1 MKRWTKNL
9 VVILLMCLIVIGT
22 IFTVKLSRENL
33 DIKGNNTTDNIQ
45 NNMNHFANEDE
56 NNKPEMPDNNMDDAN
71 RPEIPSG
78 DMNNQPNN
86 QMGNDNQV
94 PPNMDNG
101 TRPEKPDD
109 IMDDTNRPEMPNDGM
124 NDTNRP
130 EIPNG
135 DMNNNGNIS
144 VNNRSNKEYQ
154 IKTIYYVIFS
164 VECLVFSILLSYL
177 IMSHFNKKTFKETFK
192 NSDKKIISVLLIIIL
207 TGGFTYL
214 VSCISKNNLKI
225 DESTSNN
232 TKHGSDETVSK
243 DDLYTID
250 DVKKDDG
257 KYEINSDTQG
267 KAKEGVYAKLFNKE
281 TIQDVKISIDEN
293 NWNYLLQNAIDKPT
307 VLASSISIGDDTVK
321 YVGIKT
327 KGNLTLKEV
336 WNSSSDRFSF
346 TINFGK
352 YINTDNGYTDKQNL
366 YGLRKVALNNIY
378 GDATLMKEYLSYELM
393 TKMGIP
399 TPEYSLVNLYIND
412 EFYGV
417 YMMVESIDSSLT
429 QRTLGEKSD
438 YLVKPESSG
447 GDLIYDN
454 GLDEYINDDGE
465 FDFSSIIYDNSGNI
479 IYPNDKSNPLYK
491 YNGLWEN
498 DEDTFEDI
506 VDMLPTIFKW
516 MKTLNELNNIDNPNT
531 DEYKLALEE
540 IIDVDNLIRYFA
552 VNTYLVNLDSYQS
565 EKMQN
570 YALYINETGRA
581 TIIPWDYNYSFGV
594 YGIGSASDVINF
606 DIYNPVIN
614 TTLKDRPLLNV
625 ILQNDEHKTL
635 YEKYLNDITIIA
647 SEGGTTSDGDTYEEN
662 NFATILDKYNKLLN
676 NIYGNDPTAFYTLD
690 EYNKAT
696 ISLKELIEQRSEAVL
711 NQLNGNNEKV
721 TTDINLRD
729 MGESV
734 GGMGNDFQDKRA

>member
-9 VVILLMCLIVIGT
+9 VVILLMCLIIIGT

-33 DIKGNNTTDNIQ
+33 DIKENNITKNIQ
-45 NNMNHFANEDE
+45 NNMGHFANENK
-56 NNKPEMPDNNMDDAN
+56 NNRQEK
-71 RPEIPSG
+71 PSG
-78 DMNNQPNN
+78 DMNNQSNN

-94 PPNMDNG
+94 PPNMNNG

-109 IMDDTNRPEMPNDGM
+109 SM
-124 NDTNRP
+124 NGTNRP
-130 EIPNG
+130 EIPND
-135 DMNNNGNIS
+135 DMNNNDNTS

-207 TGGFTYL
+207 TGGFTYF

-232 TKHGSDETVSK
+232 TKHGSDETVSN
-243 DDLYTID
+243 DDLYTIE
-250 DVKKDDG
+250 DVKEDDE

-267 KAKEGVYAKLFNKE
+267 KAKEGTYAKLFNKE

-307 VLASSISIGDDTVK
+307 VLASSVSIGDDTVK

-352 YINTDNGYTDKQNL
+352 YINNDNGYTVKQNL

-399 TPEYSLVNLYIND
+399 TPEYSLINLYIND

-454 GLDEYINDDGE
+454 SLDEYINDDGE

-516 MKTLNELNNIDNPNT
+516 MKTLNELNNTDNPNT
-531 DEYKLALEE
+531 DDYKLALEE
-540 IIDVDNLIRYFA
+540 IIDVDSLIRYFA

-594 YGIGSASDVINF
+594 YGLGSASDVINF

-625 ILQNDEHKTL
+625 ILQNDEYKAL

-662 NFATILDKYNKLLN
+662 NFATILNKYNKLLN

-696 ISLKELIEQRSEAVL
+696 TSLKELIEQRSEAVL

-721 TTDINLRD
+721 TTDIKLRD

-734 GGMGNDFQDKRA
+734 GGIGNDFQDKRA

>member
-9 VVILLMCLIVIGT
+9 IVILLMCLIIIGT
-22 IFTVKLSRENL
+22 IFTVKLSRENP
-33 DIKGNNTTDNIQ
+33 DIKENNTTDNIQ
-45 NNMNHFANEDE
+45 NNMYHFANEDE

-71 RPEIPSG
+71 RQEMPSG
-78 DMNNQPNN
+78 DMNNQSKN

-94 PPNMDNG
+94 PPNMNNG

-109 IMDDTNRPEMPNDGM
+109 SMD
-124 NDTNRP
+124 DTNRP
-130 EIPNG
+130 EIPND
-135 DMNNNGNIS
+135 DMNNNDNTS

-177 IMSHFNKKTFKETFK
+177 IMSHFNKKAFKETFK
-192 NSDKKIISVLLIIIL
+192 NNDKKIISVLLIIIL

-225 DESTSNN
+225 DESASNN

-250 DVKKDDG
+250 DIKKDDG

-267 KAKEGVYAKLFNKE
+267 KAKEGTYAKLFNKE

-307 VLASSISIGDDTVK
+307 VLASSVSIGDDTVK

-399 TPEYSLVNLYIND
+399 TPEYSLINLYIND

-454 GLDEYINDDGE
+454 SLDEYINDDGE

-516 MKTLNELNNIDNPNT
+516 MKTLNELNNTNNPNT
-531 DEYKLALEE
+531 DDYKLALEE
-540 IIDVDNLIRYFA
+540 IIDVDSLIRYFA

-594 YGIGSASDVINF
+594 YGLGSASDVINF

-625 ILQNDEHKTL
+625 ILQNDEYKAL

-696 ISLKELIEQRSEAVL
+696 TSLKELIEQRSEAVL

>member
-1 MKRWTKNL
+1 MKRWTKNV
-9 VVILLMCLIVIGT
+9 VVILLMCLTAIGT
-22 IFTVKLSRENL
+22 AFTVKLSRENL
-33 DIKGNNTTDNIQ
+33 DIKENNITKNIQ
-45 NNMNHFANEDE
+45 NNMDYFANENK
-56 NNKPEMPDNNMDDAN
+56 NNRQEK
-71 RPEIPSG
+71 PSG
-78 DMNNQPNN
+78 DMNNQSNN

-94 PPNMDNG
+94 PPNMNNG
-101 TRPEKPDD
+101 TRPE
-109 IMDDTNRPEMPNDGM
+109 IPND
-124 NDTNRP
+124 
-130 EIPNG
+130 
-135 DMNNNGNIS
+135 DMNNNDNTS

-164 VECLVFSILLSYL
+164 VECLVFSVLLSYL
-177 IMSHFNKKTFKETFK
+177 IMSYFNKKTFKETFK
-192 NSDKKIISVLLIIIL
+192 NSDKKIISALLIIIL
-207 TGGFTYL
+207 TGEFTYL

-243 DDLYTID
+243 DDLYTIE
-250 DVKKDDG
+250 DVKEDDE

-267 KAKEGVYAKLFNKE
+267 KAKEGTYAKLFNKE

-307 VLASSISIGDDTVK
+307 VLASSVSIGDDTVK

-352 YINTDNGYTDKQNL
+352 YINTNNGYIDKQNL

-378 GDATLMKEYLSYELM
+378 GDATVMKEYLSYELM

-399 TPEYSLVNLYIND
+399 TPEYSLINLYIND

-454 GLDEYINDDGE
+454 SLDEYINDDGE

-479 IYPNDKSNPLYK
+479 IYPNDKSNSLYK

-516 MKTLNELNNIDNPNT
+516 MKTLNELNNTNNPNT
-531 DEYKLALEE
+531 DDYKLALEE
-540 IIDVDNLIRYFA
+540 IIDVDSLIRYFA

-594 YGIGSASDVINF
+594 YGLGSASDVINF

-625 ILQNDEHKTL
+625 ILQNDEYKTL
-635 YEKYLNDITIIA
+635 YEKYLNNITIIA

-662 NFATILDKYNKLLN
+662 NFATILNKYNKLLN

-696 ISLKELIEQRSEAVL
+696 TSLKELIEQRSEAVL

-734 GGMGNDFQDKRA
+734 GGIGNDFQDKRA

>member
-9 VVILLMCLIVIGT
+9 VVILLMCLTAIGT
-22 IFTVKLSRENL
+22 AFTVKLSRENL
-33 DIKGNNTTDNIQ
+33 DIKENNITKNIQ
-45 NNMNHFANEDE
+45 NNMGHFANENK
-56 NNKPEMPDNNMDDAN
+56 NNRQEKPS
-71 RPEIPSG
+71 R
-78 DMNNQPNN
+78 DMNNQSNN

-94 PPNMDNG
+94 PPNMNNG

-109 IMDDTNRPEMPNDGM
+109 SM
-124 NDTNRP
+124 NGTNRP
-130 EIPNG
+130 EIPND
-135 DMNNNGNIS
+135 DMNNNDNTS

-192 NSDKKIISVLLIIIL
+192 NSDKKIISALLIIIL

-243 DDLYTID
+243 DDLYTIE
-250 DVKKDDG
+250 DVKEDDE

-267 KAKEGVYAKLFNKE
+267 KAKEGTYAKLFNKE

-307 VLASSISIGDDTVK
+307 VLASSVSIGDDTVK

-352 YINTDNGYTDKQNL
+352 YINTNNGYIDKQNL

-378 GDATLMKEYLSYELM
+378 GDATVMKEYLSYELM

-399 TPEYSLVNLYIND
+399 TPEYSLINLYIND

-454 GLDEYINDDGE
+454 SLDEYINDDGE

-516 MKTLNELNNIDNPNT
+516 MKTLNKLNNTDNPNT
-531 DEYKLALEE
+531 DDYKLALEE
-540 IIDVDNLIRYFA
+540 IIDVDSLIRYFA

-594 YGIGSASDVINF
+594 YGLGSASDVINF

-625 ILQNDEHKTL
+625 ILQNHEYKAL

-662 NFATILDKYNKLLN
+662 NFATILNKYNKLLN

-696 ISLKELIEQRSEAVL
+696 TSLKELIEQRGEAVL

-734 GGMGNDFQDKRA
+734 GGIGNDFQDKRA

>member
-9 VVILLMCLIVIGT
+9 VVILLMCLIIIGT
-22 IFTVKLSRENL
+22 IFTVKLSRENP

-45 NNMNHFANEDE
+45 NNMDYFAKEDE

-71 RPEIPSG
+71 RPEMPSG
-78 DMNNQPNN
+78 DMNNQSNN
-86 QMGNDNQV
+86 QIGNDNQV
-94 PPNMDNG
+94 PPNMNNG

-109 IMDDTNRPEMPNDGM
+109 SM
-124 NDTNRP
+124 NGTNRP
-130 EIPNG
+130 EIPND
-135 DMNNNGNIS
+135 DMNNNDNTS

-192 NSDKKIISVLLIIIL
+192 NSDKKIISALLIIIL

-225 DESTSNN
+225 DESISNN

-243 DDLYTID
+243 DDLYTIE
-250 DVKKDDG
+250 DVKEDDE

-267 KAKEGVYAKLFNKE
+267 KAKEGTYAKLFNKE

-307 VLASSISIGDDTVK
+307 VLASSVSIGDDTVK

-352 YINTDNGYTDKQNL
+352 YINTNNGYIDKQNL

-399 TPEYSLVNLYIND
+399 TPEYSLINLYIND

-454 GLDEYINDDGE
+454 SLDEYINDDGE
-465 FDFSSIIYDNSGNI
+465 FDFSSIIYDNSENI

-491 YNGLWEN
+491 YNGLWKN

-516 MKTLNELNNIDNPNT
+516 MKTLNELNNTDNPNT
-531 DEYKLALEE
+531 DDYKLALEE
-540 IIDVDNLIRYFA
+540 IIDVDSLIRYFA

-594 YGIGSASDVINF
+594 YGLGSASDVINF

-625 ILQNDEHKTL
+625 ILQNDEYKAL

-647 SEGGTTSDGDTYEEN
+647 SDGGTTSDGDTYEEN
-662 NFATILDKYNKLLN
+662 NFATILNKYNKLLN
-676 NIYGNDPTAFYTLD
+676 NIYENDPTAFYTLD

-696 ISLKELIEQRSEAVL
+696 TSLKELIEQRSEAVL

-734 GGMGNDFQDKRA
+734 GGIGNDFQDKRA

>member
-9 VVILLMCLIVIGT
+9 VVILLMCLIIIGT
-22 IFTVKLSRENL
+22 IFTVKLSRENP

-45 NNMNHFANEDE
+45 NNMDYFAKEDE
-56 NNKPEMPDNNMDDAN
+56 NNKPERPDNNMDDAN
-71 RPEIPSG
+71 RPEMPSG
-78 DMNNQPNN
+78 DMNNQSNN

-94 PPNMDNG
+94 PPNMNNG

-109 IMDDTNRPEMPNDGM
+109 SM
-124 NDTNRP
+124 NGTNRP
-130 EIPNG
+130 EIPND
-135 DMNNNGNIS
+135 DMNNNDNTS

-164 VECLVFSILLSYL
+164 IECLVFSILLSYL

-192 NSDKKIISVLLIIIL
+192 NSDKKIISALLIIIL

-243 DDLYTID
+243 DDLYTIE
-250 DVKKDDG
+250 DVKEDDE

-267 KAKEGVYAKLFNKE
+267 KAKEGTYAKLFNKE

-307 VLASSISIGDDTVK
+307 VLASSVSIGDDTVK

-352 YINTDNGYTDKQNL
+352 YINTNNGYIDKQNL

-399 TPEYSLVNLYIND
+399 TPEYSLINLYIND

-454 GLDEYINDDGE
+454 SLDEYINDDGE
-465 FDFSSIIYDNSGNI
+465 FDFSSIIYDNSENI

-491 YNGLWEN
+491 YNGLWKN

-516 MKTLNELNNIDNPNT
+516 MKTLNELNNTNNPNT
-531 DEYKLALEE
+531 DDYKLALEE
-540 IIDVDNLIRYFA
+540 IIDVDSLIRYFA

-594 YGIGSASDVINF
+594 YGLGSASDVINF

-625 ILQNDEHKTL
+625 ILQNDEYKTL

-662 NFATILDKYNKLLN
+662 NFATILNKYNKLLN

-696 ISLKELIEQRSEAVL
+696 TSLKELIEQRSEAVL

-734 GGMGNDFQDKRA
+734 GGIGNDFQDKRA

>member
-9 VVILLMCLIVIGT
+9 VVILLMCLIIIGT
-22 IFTVKLSRENL
+22 IFTVKLSRENP

-45 NNMNHFANEDE
+45 NNMDYFANEDE

-71 RPEIPSG
+71 RPEIPSS
-78 DMNNQPNN
+78 DMNNQSNN

-94 PPNMDNG
+94 PPNMNNG

-109 IMDDTNRPEMPNDGM
+109 SM
-124 NDTNRP
+124 NGTNRP
-130 EIPNG
+130 EIPND
-135 DMNNNGNIS
+135 DMNNNDNTS

-267 KAKEGVYAKLFNKE
+267 KAKEGAYAKLFNKE

-307 VLASSISIGDDTVK
+307 VLASSVSIGDDTVK

-399 TPEYSLVNLYIND
+399 TPEYSLINLYIND

-454 GLDEYINDDGE
+454 SLDEYINDDGE

-479 IYPNDKSNPLYK
+479 IYPNDKSNSLYK

-516 MKTLNELNNIDNPNT
+516 MKTLNELNNTNNPNT
-531 DEYKLALEE
+531 DDYKLALEE
-540 IIDVDNLIRYFA
+540 IIDVDSLIRYFA

-570 YALYINETGRA
+570 YALYINETGEA

-625 ILQNDEHKTL
+625 ILQNDEYKVL

-662 NFATILDKYNKLLN
+662 NFATILNKYNKLLN

-696 ISLKELIEQRSEAVL
+696 TSLKKLIEQRSEAVL

>member
-9 VVILLMCLIVIGT
+9 VVILLMCLIIIGT
-22 IFTVKLSRENL
+22 IFTVKLSRENP

-45 NNMNHFANEDE
+45 NNMDYFAKEDE

-71 RPEIPSG
+71 RPEMPSG
-78 DMNNQPNN
+78 DMNNQSNN

-94 PPNMDNG
+94 PPNMNNG

-109 IMDDTNRPEMPNDGM
+109 SM
-124 NDTNRP
+124 NGTNRP
-130 EIPNG
+130 EIPND
-135 DMNNNGNIS
+135 DMNNNDNTS

-164 VECLVFSILLSYL
+164 IECLVFSILLSYL

-192 NSDKKIISVLLIIIL
+192 NSDKKIISALLIIIL

-243 DDLYTID
+243 DDLYTIE
-250 DVKKDDG
+250 DVKEDDE

-267 KAKEGVYAKLFNKE
+267 KAKEGTYAKLFNKE

-307 VLASSISIGDDTVK
+307 VLASSVSIGDDTVK

-352 YINTDNGYTDKQNL
+352 YINTNNGYIDKQNL

-378 GDATLMKEYLSYELM
+378 GDATVMKEYLSYELM

-399 TPEYSLVNLYIND
+399 TPEYSLINLYIND

-454 GLDEYINDDGE
+454 SLDEYINDDGE

-479 IYPNDKSNPLYK
+479 IYPNDKSNSLYK

-516 MKTLNELNNIDNPNT
+516 MKTLNELNNTDNPNT
-531 DEYKLALEE
+531 DDYKLALEE
-540 IIDVDNLIRYFA
+540 IIDVDGLIRYFA

-570 YALYINETGRA
+570 YALYINDTGRA

-594 YGIGSASDVINF
+594 YGLGSASDVINF

-625 ILQNDEHKTL
+625 ILQNDEYKAL

-662 NFATILDKYNKLLN
+662 NFATILNKYNKLLN

-696 ISLKELIEQRSEAVL
+696 TSLKELIEQRSEAVL

-734 GGMGNDFQDKRA
+734 GGIGNDFQDKRA

>member
-9 VVILLMCLIVIGT
+9 VVILLMCLIIIGT
-22 IFTVKLSRENL
+22 IFTVKLSRENP

-45 NNMNHFANEDE
+45 NNMDYFAKEDE
-56 NNKPEMPDNNMDDAN
+56 NNKPERPDNNMDDAN
-71 RPEIPSG
+71 RPEMPSG
-78 DMNNQPNN
+78 DMNNQSNN

-94 PPNMDNG
+94 PPNMNNG

-109 IMDDTNRPEMPNDGM
+109 SM
-124 NDTNRP
+124 NGTNRP
-130 EIPNG
+130 EIPND
-135 DMNNNGNIS
+135 DMNNNDNTS

-192 NSDKKIISVLLIIIL
+192 NSDKKIISALLIIIL

-243 DDLYTID
+243 DDLYTIE
-250 DVKKDDG
+250 DVKEDDE

-267 KAKEGVYAKLFNKE
+267 KAKEGTYAKLFNKE

-307 VLASSISIGDDTVK
+307 VLASSVSIGDDTVK

-352 YINTDNGYTDKQNL
+352 YINTNNGYIDKQNL

-399 TPEYSLVNLYIND
+399 TPEYSLINLYIND

-454 GLDEYINDDGE
+454 SLDEYINDDGE
-465 FDFSSIIYDNSGNI
+465 FDFSSIIYDNSENI

-491 YNGLWEN
+491 YNGLWKN

-516 MKTLNELNNIDNPNT
+516 MKTLNELNNTNNPNT
-531 DEYKLALEE
+531 DDYKLALEE
-540 IIDVDNLIRYFA
+540 IIDVDSLIRYFA

-594 YGIGSASDVINF
+594 YGLGSASDVINF

-625 ILQNDEHKTL
+625 ILQNDEYKTL

-662 NFATILDKYNKLLN
+662 NFATILNKYNKLLN

-696 ISLKELIEQRSEAVL
+696 TSLKELIEQRSEAVL

-734 GGMGNDFQDKRA
+734 GGIGNDFQDKRA

>member
-1 MKRWTKNL
+1 MKRWTKNV
-9 VVILLMCLIVIGT
+9 VVILLMCLTAIGT
-22 IFTVKLSRENL
+22 AFTVKLSRENL
-33 DIKGNNTTDNIQ
+33 DIKENNITKNIQ
-45 NNMNHFANEDE
+45 NNMDYFAKKDE
-56 NNKPEMPDNNMDDAN
+56 NIRQEKPG
-71 RPEIPSG
+71 G
-78 DMNNQPNN
+78 DMNNQSNN

-94 PPNMDNG
+94 PPNMNNG
-101 TRPEKPDD
+101 TRPE
-109 IMDDTNRPEMPNDGM
+109 IPND
-124 NDTNRP
+124 
-130 EIPNG
+130 
-135 DMNNNGNIS
+135 DMNNNDNTS

-250 DVKKDDG
+250 DVKEDDE

-267 KAKEGVYAKLFNKE
+267 KAKEGTYAKLFNKE

-307 VLASSISIGDDTVK
+307 VLASSVSIGDDTVK

-336 WNSSSDRFSF
+336 WNLSSDRFSF

-399 TPEYSLVNLYIND
+399 TPEYSLINLYIND

-454 GLDEYINDDGE
+454 SLDEYINDDGE

-516 MKTLNELNNIDNPNT
+516 MKTLNKLNNTDNPNT
-531 DEYKLALEE
+531 DDYKLALEE
-540 IIDVDNLIRYFA
+540 IIDVDSLIRYFA
-552 VNTYLVNLDSYQS
+552 VNTYLVNLDGYQS

-594 YGIGSASDVINF
+594 YGLGSASDVINF

-625 ILQNDEHKTL
+625 ILQNDEYKTL
-635 YEKYLNDITIIA
+635 YEKYLNNITIIA
-647 SEGGTTSDGDTYEEN
+647 SEGGITSDGDTYEEN
-662 NFATILDKYNKLLN
+662 NFATILNKYNKLLN

-696 ISLKELIEQRSEAVL
+696 TSLKELIEQRSEAVL

-734 GGMGNDFQDKRA
+734 GGIGNDFQDKRA

>member
-9 VVILLMCLIVIGT
+9 VVILLMCLIIIGT

-33 DIKGNNTTDNIQ
+33 DIKENNITKNIQ
-45 NNMNHFANEDE
+45 NNMGHFANENK
-56 NNKPEMPDNNMDDAN
+56 NNRQEK
-71 RPEIPSG
+71 PSG
-78 DMNNQPNN
+78 DMNNQSNN

-94 PPNMDNG
+94 PPNMNNG
-101 TRPEKPDD
+101 TRPE
-109 IMDDTNRPEMPNDGM
+109 IPND
-124 NDTNRP
+124 
-130 EIPNG
+130 
-135 DMNNNGNIS
+135 DMNNNDNTS

-164 VECLVFSILLSYL
+164 VECLVFSVLLSYL
-177 IMSHFNKKTFKETFK
+177 IMSYFNKKTFKETFK

-232 TKHGSDETVSK
+232 TKHGSDETVSN
-243 DDLYTID
+243 DDLYTIE
-250 DVKKDDG
+250 DVKEDG
-257 KYEINSDTQG
+257 EKYEINSDTQG
-267 KAKEGVYAKLFNKE
+267 KAKEGTYAKLFNKE

-307 VLASSISIGDDTVK
+307 VLASSVSIGDDTVK

-352 YINTDNGYTDKQNL
+352 YINTNNGYIDKQNL

-378 GDATLMKEYLSYELM
+378 GDATVMKEYLSYELM

-399 TPEYSLVNLYIND
+399 TPEYSLINLYIND

-454 GLDEYINDDGE
+454 SLDEYINDDGE

-479 IYPNDKSNPLYK
+479 IYPNDKSNSLYK

-516 MKTLNELNNIDNPNT
+516 MKTLNELNNTNNPNT
-531 DEYKLALEE
+531 DDYKLALEE
-540 IIDVDNLIRYFA
+540 IIDVDSLIRYFA

-594 YGIGSASDVINF
+594 YGLGSASDVINF

-625 ILQNDEHKTL
+625 ILQNDEYKAL

-647 SEGGTTSDGDTYEEN
+647 SEGGITSDGDTYEEN
-662 NFATILDKYNKLLN
+662 NFATILNKYNKLLN

-696 ISLKELIEQRSEAVL
+696 TSLKELIEQRSEAVL

-734 GGMGNDFQDKRA
+734 GGIGNDFQDKRA

>member
-9 VVILLMCLIVIGT
+9 IVILLMCLTVIGT

-45 NNMNHFANEDE
+45 NNMDHFAKEDE

-71 RPEIPSG
+71 RPEIPSS
-78 DMNNQPNN
+78 DMNNQSNN

-94 PPNMDNG
+94 PPNMNNG

-109 IMDDTNRPEMPNDGM
+109 SM
-124 NDTNRP
+124 NGTNRP
-130 EIPNG
+130 EIPSD
-135 DMNNNGNIS
+135 DMNNNDNTS

-177 IMSHFNKKTFKETFK
+177 IMSHFNKKTFKESFK

-267 KAKEGVYAKLFNKE
+267 KAKEGTYAKLFNKE

-307 VLASSISIGDDTVK
+307 VLASSVSIGDDTVK

-399 TPEYSLVNLYIND
+399 TPEYSLINLYIND

-454 GLDEYINDDGE
+454 SLDEYINDDGE

-516 MKTLNELNNIDNPNT
+516 MKTLNELNNTNNPNT
-531 DEYKLALEE
+531 DDYKLALEE
-540 IIDVDNLIRYFA
+540 IIDVDSLIRYFA

-594 YGIGSASDVINF
+594 YGLGSASDVINF

-625 ILQNDEHKTL
+625 ILQNDEYKVL

-696 ISLKELIEQRSEAVL
+696 TSLKKLIEQRSEAVL

-734 GGMGNDFQDKRA
+734 DGMGNDFQDKRA

>member
-9 VVILLMCLIVIGT
+9 VVILLMCLIIIGT
-22 IFTVKLSRENL
+22 IFTVKLSRENP

-45 NNMNHFANEDE
+45 NNMDYFAKEDE
-56 NNKPEMPDNNMDDAN
+56 NNRQEKPG
-71 RPEIPSG
+71 G
-78 DMNNQPNN
+78 DMNNQSNN

-94 PPNMDNG
+94 PPNMNNG

-109 IMDDTNRPEMPNDGM
+109 SM
-124 NDTNRP
+124 NGTNRP
-130 EIPNG
+130 EISND
-135 DMNNNGNIS
+135 DMNNNDNTS

-154 IKTIYYVIFS
+154 IKIIYYVIFS

-243 DDLYTID
+243 DDLYTIE
-250 DVKKDDG
+250 DVKEDDE

-267 KAKEGVYAKLFNKE
+267 KAKEGTYAKLFNKE

-307 VLASSISIGDDTVK
+307 VLASSVSIGDDTVK

-352 YINTDNGYTDKQNL
+352 YINTNNGYIDKQNL

-378 GDATLMKEYLSYELM
+378 GDATVMKEYLSYELM

-399 TPEYSLVNLYIND
+399 TPEYSLINLYIND

-454 GLDEYINDDGE
+454 SLDEYINDDGE

-516 MKTLNELNNIDNPNT
+516 MKTLNELNNTNNPNT
-531 DEYKLALEE
+531 DDYKLALEE
-540 IIDVDNLIRYFA
+540 IIDVDSLIRYFA

-594 YGIGSASDVINF
+594 YGLGSASDVINF

-625 ILQNDEHKTL
+625 ILQNDEYKAL

-647 SEGGTTSDGDTYEEN
+647 SEGGITSDGDTYEEN
-662 NFATILDKYNKLLN
+662 NFATILNKYNKLLN
-676 NIYGNDPTAFYTLD
+676 NIYENDPTAFYTLD

-696 ISLKELIEQRSEAVL
+696 TSLKELIEQRSEAVL

-734 GGMGNDFQDKRA
+734 GGIGNDFQDKRV

>member
-9 VVILLMCLIVIGT
+9 VVILLMCLIIIGT

-33 DIKGNNTTDNIQ
+33 DIKENNITKNIQ
-45 NNMNHFANEDE
+45 NNMGHFANENK
-56 NNKPEMPDNNMDDAN
+56 NNRQEK
-71 RPEIPSG
+71 PSG
-78 DMNNQPNN
+78 DMNNQSNN

-94 PPNMDNG
+94 PPNMNNG
-101 TRPEKPDD
+101 TRPE
-109 IMDDTNRPEMPNDGM
+109 IPND
-124 NDTNRP
+124 
-130 EIPNG
+130 
-135 DMNNNGNIS
+135 DMNNNDNTS

-164 VECLVFSILLSYL
+164 VECLVFSVLLSYL
-177 IMSHFNKKTFKETFK
+177 IMSYFNKKTFKETFK
-192 NSDKKIISVLLIIIL
+192 NSDKKIISALLIIIL
-207 TGGFTYL
+207 TGEFTYL

-225 DESTSNN
+225 DESTSHN

-243 DDLYTID
+243 DDLYTIE
-250 DVKKDDG
+250 DVKEDDE

-267 KAKEGVYAKLFNKE
+267 KAKEGTYAKLFNKE

-307 VLASSISIGDDTVK
+307 VLASSVSIGDDTVK

-399 TPEYSLVNLYIND
+399 TPEYSLINLYIND

-454 GLDEYINDDGE
+454 SLDEYINDDGE

-516 MKTLNELNNIDNPNT
+516 MKTLNKLNNTDNPNT
-531 DEYKLALEE
+531 DDYKLALEE
-540 IIDVDNLIRYFA
+540 IIDVDSLIRYFA

-594 YGIGSASDVINF
+594 YGLGSASDVINF

-625 ILQNDEHKTL
+625 ILQNDEYKTL
-635 YEKYLNDITIIA
+635 YEKYLNNITIIA

-662 NFATILDKYNKLLN
+662 NFATILNKYNKLLN

-696 ISLKELIEQRSEAVL
+696 TSLKELIEQRSEAVL

-734 GGMGNDFQDKRA
+734 GGIGNDFQDKRA

>member
-9 VVILLMCLIVIGT
+9 VVILLMCLIIIGT
-22 IFTVKLSRENL
+22 IFTVKLSRENP

-45 NNMNHFANEDE
+45 NNMDYFAKEDE
-56 NNKPEMPDNNMDDAN
+56 NNKPERPDNNMDDAN
-71 RPEIPSG
+71 RPEMPSG
-78 DMNNQPNN
+78 DMNNQSNN
-86 QMGNDNQV
+86 QIGNDNQV
-94 PPNMDNG
+94 PPNMNNG
-101 TRPEKPDD
+101 TKPEKPDD
-109 IMDDTNRPEMPNDGM
+109 SM
-124 NDTNRP
+124 NGTNRP
-130 EIPNG
+130 EIPND
-135 DMNNNGNIS
+135 DMNNNDNTS

-192 NSDKKIISVLLIIIL
+192 NSDKKIISALLIIIL

-243 DDLYTID
+243 DDLYTIE
-250 DVKKDDG
+250 DVKEDDE

-267 KAKEGVYAKLFNKE
+267 KAKEGTYAKLFNKE

-307 VLASSISIGDDTVK
+307 VLASSVSIGDDTVK

-352 YINTDNGYTDKQNL
+352 YINTNNGYIDKQNL

-393 TKMGIP
+393 TKMGIS
-399 TPEYSLVNLYIND
+399 TPEYSLINLYIND

-454 GLDEYINDDGE
+454 SLDEYINDDGE

-516 MKTLNELNNIDNPNT
+516 MKTLNELNNTDNPNT
-531 DEYKLALEE
+531 DDYKLALEE
-540 IIDVDNLIRYFA
+540 IIDVDSLIRYFA

-594 YGIGSASDVINF
+594 YGLGSASDVINF

-625 ILQNDEHKTL
+625 ILQNDEYKTL

-647 SEGGTTSDGDTYEEN
+647 SVGGTTSDGDTYEEN
-662 NFATILDKYNKLLN
+662 NFATILNKYNKLLN

-696 ISLKELIEQRSEAVL
+696 TSLKELIEQRSEAVL

-734 GGMGNDFQDKRA
+734 GGIGNDFQDKRA

>member
-9 VVILLMCLIVIGT
+9 VVILLMCLTAIGT
-22 IFTVKLSRENL
+22 AFTVKLSRENL
-33 DIKGNNTTDNIQ
+33 DIKENNITKNIQ
-45 NNMNHFANEDE
+45 NNMGHFANENK
-56 NNKPEMPDNNMDDAN
+56 NNRQEKPS
-71 RPEIPSG
+71 R
-78 DMNNQPNN
+78 DMNNQSNN

-94 PPNMDNG
+94 PPNMNNG

-109 IMDDTNRPEMPNDGM
+109 SM
-124 NDTNRP
+124 NGTNRP
-130 EIPNG
+130 EIPND
-135 DMNNNGNIS
+135 DMNNNDNTS

-250 DVKKDDG
+250 DVKEDDE

-267 KAKEGVYAKLFNKE
+267 KAKEGTYAKLFNKE

-307 VLASSISIGDDTVK
+307 VLASSVSIGDDTVK

-352 YINTDNGYTDKQNL
+352 YINTNNGYIDKQNS

-399 TPEYSLVNLYIND
+399 TPEYSLINLYIND

-438 YLVKPESSG
+438 YIVKPESSG

-454 GLDEYINDDGE
+454 SLDEYINDDGE

-516 MKTLNELNNIDNPNT
+516 MKTLNELNNTNNPNT
-531 DEYKLALEE
+531 DDYKLALEE
-540 IIDVDNLIRYFA
+540 IIDVDSLIRYFA

-594 YGIGSASDVINF
+594 YGLGSASDVINF

-625 ILQNDEHKTL
+625 ILQNDEYKAL

-662 NFATILDKYNKLLN
+662 NFATILNKYNKLLN

-696 ISLKELIEQRSEAVL
+696 TSLKELIEQRSEAVL

>member
-1 MKRWTKNL
+1 
-9 VVILLMCLIVIGT
+9 MCLIIIGT
-22 IFTVKLSRENL
+22 IFTVKLSRENP

-45 NNMNHFANEDE
+45 NNMDYFANEDE

-71 RPEIPSG
+71 RPEIPSS
-78 DMNNQPNN
+78 DMNNQSNN

-94 PPNMDNG
+94 PPNMNNG

-109 IMDDTNRPEMPNDGM
+109 SM
-124 NDTNRP
+124 NGTNRP
-130 EIPNG
+130 EIPND
-135 DMNNNGNIS
+135 DMNNNDNTS

-267 KAKEGVYAKLFNKE
+267 KAKEGAYAKLFNKE

-307 VLASSISIGDDTVK
+307 VLASSVSIGDDTVK

-399 TPEYSLVNLYIND
+399 TPEYSLINLYIND

-454 GLDEYINDDGE
+454 SLDEYINDDGE

-479 IYPNDKSNPLYK
+479 IYPNDKSNSLYK

-516 MKTLNELNNIDNPNT
+516 MKTLNELNNTNNPNT
-531 DEYKLALEE
+531 DDYKLALEE
-540 IIDVDNLIRYFA
+540 IIDVDSLIRYFA

-570 YALYINETGRA
+570 YALYINETGEA

-625 ILQNDEHKTL
+625 ILQNDEYKVL

-662 NFATILDKYNKLLN
+662 NFATILNKYNKLLN

-696 ISLKELIEQRSEAVL
+696 TSLKKLIEQRSEAVL

>member
-9 VVILLMCLIVIGT
+9 VVILLMCLIIIGT

-33 DIKGNNTTDNIQ
+33 DIKENNITKNIQ
-45 NNMNHFANEDE
+45 NNMGHFANENK
-56 NNKPEMPDNNMDDAN
+56 NNRQEK
-71 RPEIPSG
+71 PSG
-78 DMNNQPNN
+78 DMNNQSNN

-94 PPNMDNG
+94 PPNMNNG

-109 IMDDTNRPEMPNDGM
+109 SM
-124 NDTNRP
+124 NGTNRP
-130 EIPNG
+130 EIPND
-135 DMNNNGNIS
+135 DMNNNDNTS

-207 TGGFTYL
+207 TGGFTYF

-232 TKHGSDETVSK
+232 TKHGSDETVSN
-243 DDLYTID
+243 DDLYTIE
-250 DVKKDDG
+250 DVKEDDE

-267 KAKEGVYAKLFNKE
+267 KAKEGTYAKLFNKE

-307 VLASSISIGDDTVK
+307 VLASSVSIGDDTVK

-352 YINTDNGYTDKQNL
+352 YINNDNGYTVKQNL

-399 TPEYSLVNLYIND
+399 TPEYSLINLYIND

-454 GLDEYINDDGE
+454 SLDEYINDDGE

-516 MKTLNELNNIDNPNT
+516 MKTLNKLNNTDNPNT
-531 DEYKLALEE
+531 DDYKLALEE
-540 IIDVDNLIRYFA
+540 IIDVDSLIRYFA

-594 YGIGSASDVINF
+594 YGLGSASDVINF

-625 ILQNDEHKTL
+625 ILQNDEYKAL

-662 NFATILDKYNKLLN
+662 NFATILNKYNKLLN

-696 ISLKELIEQRSEAVL
+696 TSLKELIEQRSEAVL

-734 GGMGNDFQDKRA
+734 GGIGNDFQDKRA

>member
-9 VVILLMCLIVIGT
+9 IVILLMCLTVIGT
-22 IFTVKLSRENL
+22 IFTVKLSRENP
-33 DIKGNNTTDNIQ
+33 DINGNNTTDNIQ
-45 NNMNHFANEDE
+45 NNMDHFANEDE

-71 RPEIPSG
+71 RPEMPSG
-78 DMNNQPNN
+78 DMNNQSNN

-94 PPNMDNG
+94 PPNMNNG

-109 IMDDTNRPEMPNDGM
+109 SMNGTNRL
-124 NDTNRP
+124 
-130 EIPNG
+130 EIPND
-135 DMNNNGNIS
+135 DMNNNDNIS

-267 KAKEGVYAKLFNKE
+267 KAKEGTYAKLFNKE

-307 VLASSISIGDDTVK
+307 VLASSVSIGDDTVK

-399 TPEYSLVNLYIND
+399 TPEYSLINLYIND

-454 GLDEYINDDGE
+454 SLDEYINDDGE

-516 MKTLNELNNIDNPNT
+516 MKTLNELNNTNNPNT
-531 DEYKLALEE
+531 DDYKLALEE
-540 IIDVDNLIRYFA
+540 IIDVDSLIRYFA

-570 YALYINETGRA
+570 YALYINETGEA

-594 YGIGSASDVINF
+594 YGLGSASDVINF

-625 ILQNDEHKTL
+625 ILQNDEYKAL

-696 ISLKELIEQRSEAVL
+696 TSLKKLIEQRSEAVL

>member
-9 VVILLMCLIVIGT
+9 VVILFMCLIIIGT
-22 IFTVKLSRENL
+22 IFTVKLSRENP

-45 NNMNHFANEDE
+45 NNMDYFAKEDE
-56 NNKPEMPDNNMDDAN
+56 NNKPERPDNNMDDAN
-71 RPEIPSG
+71 RPEMPSG
-78 DMNNQPNN
+78 DMNNQSNN

-94 PPNMDNG
+94 PPNMNNG

-109 IMDDTNRPEMPNDGM
+109 SM
-124 NDTNRP
+124 NGTNRP
-130 EIPNG
+130 EIPND
-135 DMNNNGNIS
+135 DMNNNDNTS

-192 NSDKKIISVLLIIIL
+192 NSDKKIISALLIIIL

-243 DDLYTID
+243 DDLYTIENVKED
-250 DVKKDDG
+250 DE

-267 KAKEGVYAKLFNKE
+267 KAKEGTYAKLFNKE

-307 VLASSISIGDDTVK
+307 VLASSVSIGDDTVK

-352 YINTDNGYTDKQNL
+352 YINTNNGYIDKQNL

-399 TPEYSLVNLYIND
+399 TPEYSLINLYIND

-454 GLDEYINDDGE
+454 SLDEYINDDGE
-465 FDFSSIIYDNSGNI
+465 FDFSSIIYDNSENI

-491 YNGLWEN
+491 YNGLWKN

-516 MKTLNELNNIDNPNT
+516 MKTLNELNNTDNPNT
-531 DEYKLALEE
+531 DDYKLALEE
-540 IIDVDNLIRYFA
+540 IIDVDSLIRYFA

-594 YGIGSASDVINF
+594 YGLGSASDVINF

-625 ILQNDEHKTL
+625 ILQNDEYKTL

-647 SEGGTTSDGDTYEEN
+647 SDGGTTSDGDTYEEN
-662 NFATILDKYNKLLN
+662 NFATILNKYNKLLN
-676 NIYGNDPTAFYTLD
+676 NIYENDPTAFYTLD

-696 ISLKELIEQRSEAVL
+696 TSLKELIEQRSEAVL

-734 GGMGNDFQDKRA
+734 GGIGNDFQDKRA

>member
-9 VVILLMCLIVIGT
+9 VVILLMCLIIIGT
-22 IFTVKLSRENL
+22 IFTVKLSRENP

-45 NNMNHFANEDE
+45 NNMDYFAKEDE
-56 NNKPEMPDNNMDDAN
+56 NNKPERPDNNMDDAN
-71 RPEIPSG
+71 RPEMPSG
-78 DMNNQPNN
+78 DMNNQSNN

-94 PPNMDNG
+94 PPNMNNG

-109 IMDDTNRPEMPNDGM
+109 SM
-124 NDTNRP
+124 NGTNRP
-130 EIPNG
+130 EIPND
-135 DMNNNGNIS
+135 DMNNNDNTS

-164 VECLVFSILLSYL
+164 IECLVFSILLSYL

-192 NSDKKIISVLLIIIL
+192 NSDKKIISALLIIIL

-243 DDLYTID
+243 DDLYTIE
-250 DVKKDDG
+250 DVKEDDE

-267 KAKEGVYAKLFNKE
+267 KAKEGTYAKLFNKE

-307 VLASSISIGDDTVK
+307 VLASSVSIGDDTVK

-352 YINTDNGYTDKQNL
+352 YINTNNGYIDKQNL

-399 TPEYSLVNLYIND
+399 TPEYSLINLYIND

-454 GLDEYINDDGE
+454 SLDEYINDDGE
-465 FDFSSIIYDNSGNI
+465 FDFSSIIYDNSENI

-491 YNGLWEN
+491 YNGLWKN

-516 MKTLNELNNIDNPNT
+516 MKTLNELNNTDNPNT
-531 DEYKLALEE
+531 DDYKLALEE
-540 IIDVDNLIRYFA
+540 IIDVDSLIRYFA

-594 YGIGSASDVINF
+594 YGLGSASDVINF

-625 ILQNDEHKTL
+625 ILQNDEYKAL

-647 SEGGTTSDGDTYEEN
+647 SEGGITSDGDTYEEN
-662 NFATILDKYNKLLN
+662 NFATILNKYNKLLN

-696 ISLKELIEQRSEAVL
+696 TSLKELIEQRSEAVL

-734 GGMGNDFQDKRA
+734 GGIGNDFQDKRA

>member
-9 VVILLMCLIVIGT
+9 VVILLMCLIIIGT
-22 IFTVKLSRENL
+22 IFTVKLSRENP
-33 DIKGNNTTDNIQ
+33 DIKENNTTDNIQ
-45 NNMNHFANEDE
+45 NNMDYFANEDE

-71 RPEIPSG
+71 RQEMPSG
-78 DMNNQPNN
+78 DMNNQSNN

-94 PPNMDNG
+94 PPNMNNG

-109 IMDDTNRPEMPNDGM
+109 SM
-124 NDTNRP
+124 NGTNRP
-130 EIPNG
+130 EIPND
-135 DMNNNGNIS
+135 DMNNNDNTG

-192 NSDKKIISVLLIIIL
+192 NSDKKIISALLIIIL

-267 KAKEGVYAKLFNKE
+267 KAKEGTYAKLFNKE

-307 VLASSISIGDDTVK
+307 VLASSVSIGDDTVK

-393 TKMGIP
+393 TIMGIP

-454 GLDEYINDDGE
+454 SLDEYINDDGE

-516 MKTLNELNNIDNPNT
+516 MKTLNELNNTDNPNT
-531 DEYKLALEE
+531 DDYKLALEE
-540 IIDVDNLIRYFA
+540 IIDVDSLIRYFA

-570 YALYINETGRA
+570 YALYINETGEA

-594 YGIGSASDVINF
+594 YGLGSASDVINF

-625 ILQNDEHKTL
+625 ILQNDEYKAL

-696 ISLKELIEQRSEAVL
+696 TSLKKLIEQRSEAVL

>member
-9 VVILLMCLIVIGT
+9 IVILLMCLIIIGT
-22 IFTVKLSRENL
+22 IFTVKLSRENP

-45 NNMNHFANEDE
+45 NNMYHFANEDE

-71 RPEIPSG
+71 RQEMPSG
-78 DMNNQPNN
+78 DMNNQSNN

-94 PPNMDNG
+94 PPNMNNG

-109 IMDDTNRPEMPNDGM
+109 SM
-124 NDTNRP
+124 NGTNRP
-130 EIPNG
+130 EIPND
-135 DMNNNGNIS
+135 DMNNNDNTS

-232 TKHGSDETVSK
+232 IKHGSDETVSK

-267 KAKEGVYAKLFNKE
+267 KAKEGTYAKLFNKE

-307 VLASSISIGDDTVK
+307 VLASSVSIGDDTVK

-399 TPEYSLVNLYIND
+399 TPEYSLINLYIND

-454 GLDEYINDDGE
+454 SLDEYINADGE

-498 DEDTFEDI
+498 DEDKFEDI

-516 MKTLNELNNIDNPNT
+516 MKTLNELNNTNNPNT
-531 DEYKLALEE
+531 DDYKLALEE
-540 IIDVDNLIRYFA
+540 IIDVDSLIRYFA

-594 YGIGSASDVINF
+594 YGLGSASDVINF

-625 ILQNDEHKTL
+625 ILQNDEYKAL

-662 NFATILDKYNKLLN
+662 NFATILNKYNKLLN

-696 ISLKELIEQRSEAVL
+696 TSLKKLIEQRSEVVL